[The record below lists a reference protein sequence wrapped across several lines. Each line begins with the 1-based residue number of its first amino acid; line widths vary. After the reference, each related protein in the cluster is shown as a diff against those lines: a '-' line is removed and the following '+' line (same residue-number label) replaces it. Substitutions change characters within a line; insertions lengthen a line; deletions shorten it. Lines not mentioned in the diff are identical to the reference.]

1 MHRLLSTAALVLVL
15 AAVTVSSSVAQNNRF
30 TDRSFVSFPSVEAMG
45 DAGVAF
51 PGHDRTFFYNP
62 SQLTHVSSHFTVG
75 AVQAAA
81 SPRLGTFVRFFNDR
95 VAPAIETEFDM
106 RHEAQEALYQDASRF
121 ARRPSRGEG
130 VVTLPSFAYTSDL
143 IGVGGGLFAK
153 TALNYRVEEGGGTV
167 PEVFLLSRTDVMAL
181 ASLGLNLSW
190 LGLDGLSVGVT
201 GTRTQRFLAFKN
213 KPINELKPD
222 EPAVLLTGNTFQV
235 DLGMLYTP
243 TWWNLPGELNLG
255 GAVYDILDEGYDY
268 TPGGPSDR
276 LPFLEG
282 MASYSET
289 SGYDAASPEVQSAR
303 QRFGLETSYR
313 FGLAYQLSSLFF
325 LEDLSV
331 VVDYQQYG
339 EQTADPMTRL
349 HGGIEARLGTPLY
362 LRVGYGAGL
371 PAGGVG
377 LRFGVLQLDYAFY
390 GIGEEQSLDPL
401 ATYVHSAQLTFRFR

>member
-1 MHRLLSTAALVLVL
+1 M
-15 AAVTVSSSVAQNNRF
+15 AQNNRF
-30 TDRSFVSFPSVEAMG
+30 TDRSFVSVPSVEAMG

-62 SQLTHVSSHFTVG
+62 AQLPHVSSHFTVG

-81 SPRLGTFVRFFNDR
+81 SPRLGDFIRFFNDR
-95 VAPAIETEFDM
+95 VAPAIEAEFELQP
-106 RHEAQEALYQDASRF
+106 EALEALYQETSQF

-153 TALNYRVEEGGGTV
+153 TALNYRVEDGGAEG

-181 ASLGLNLSW
+181 ASLGLNLRW

-201 GTRTQRFLAFKN
+201 GTRTQRYLAFKN
-213 KPINELKPD
+213 KALNELEPD
-222 EPAVLLTGNTFQV
+222 EPAVLLTGDTFQFDV
-235 DLGMLYTP
+235 GMLYTP
-243 TWWNLPGELNLG
+243 GWWGLPGRLKLG
-255 GAVYDILDEGYDY
+255 GAVYDVRDEGYDY
-268 TPGGPSDR
+268 VPGGTSDR

-282 MASYSET
+282 IASYSET
-289 SGYDAASPEVQSAR
+289 SGFDASSPEVQSAR
-303 QRFGLETSYR
+303 QQFGLETSYR
-313 FGLAYQLSSLFF
+313 VGMAYQLSSLFF

-339 EQTADPMTRL
+339 EQADDPFPRL
-349 HGGIEARLGTPLY
+349 HGGIEARLGDPLF

-371 PAGGVG
+371 PAGGIG
-377 LRFGVLQLDYAFY
+377 LQFGVLQLDYSFY
-390 GIGEEQSLDPL
+390 GIEEEQSLDPL
-401 ATYVHSAQLTFRFR
+401 STYVHSARLTFRFR